1 MQQLFSGEYSEAC
14 RWRYLPKEQERKRAN
29 IAIGHLPPPTT
40 GQCLEVKEQNSGYFT
55 NNESDNEILD
65 PDFFLFKWNGIYG
78 NINVSYTVFIWKINK
93 IRQIAN
99 KL

>member
-40 GQCLEVKEQNSGYFT
+40 GQCLEVKEQNSGHFT
-55 NNESDNEILD
+55 NYESDNERLD